1 MLCAPFS
8 VSPHGARLRVPSPGV
23 LHEFVLRA
31 GQRSTEVVGALLEED
46 AARLQAL
53 EGDAIVAASAA
64 VLPLISRV

>member
-1 MLCAPFS
+1 
-8 VSPHGARLRVPSPGV
+8 V

-64 VLPLISRV
+64 VLPLISRVW